1 MDYAKENWRKGM
13 SGDRLDD
20 IAGYE
25 DGWNDAIEEAAKLF
39 TVDNSPVLVKEIEI
53 KQVVSSLLKLKRKD

>member
-1 MDYAKENWRKGM
+1 M